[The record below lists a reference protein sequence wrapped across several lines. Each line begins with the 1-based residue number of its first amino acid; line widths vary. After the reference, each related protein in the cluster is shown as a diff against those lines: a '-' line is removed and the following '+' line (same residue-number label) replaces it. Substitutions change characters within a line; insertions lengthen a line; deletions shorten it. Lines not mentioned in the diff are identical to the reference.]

1 MRTIIF
7 TLLLSISVSTLL
19 AQDFYLNANGVTCMC
34 PDATFGDTGVVNGI
48 TYTKRTREQITEANA
63 ATTCTSGI
71 TNMFQLFSD
80 ENATSFNQDISSWD
94 VSIVIDMGFM
104 FFNAFAFNQDISSWN
119 VSKVINMGGMFFDAT
134 SFNQP
139 IGGWD
144 VSNVNEMGQMF
155 HTSGFNQ
162 DIGDWDVSNV
172 TNMAGMFK
180 ENDSFNQNIGSWDV
194 SSVTGMRSIFRST
207 INFNQDLSSWDVS
220 SVTNME
226 LMFFKTALSTENY
239 DNILIGWAALEGKE
253 EDVTLGAQASNYCLG
268 AAARATMEQLLN
280 WTFNDAGLDCN
291 GLSTEDYLNSE
302 SITIFPNPTNDFL
315 MINGIENPVNI
326 SIYNLLGAKVIAK
339 SNTDKIDVSELSK
352 GVYIINIS
360 DGVSQTN
367 KKFVKN

>member
-1 MRTIIF
+1 MRTIIY

-71 TNMFQLFSD
+71 TNMFQLFAD
-80 ENATSFNQDISSWD
+80 ENATS
-94 VSIVIDMGFM
+94 
-104 FFNAFAFNQDISSWN
+104 FNQDISSWN

-172 TNMAGMFK
+172 ANMAGMFK

-194 SSVTGMRSIFRST
+194 NSVTGMRSIFRST

-220 SVTNME
+220 NVTNME
-226 LMFFKTALSTENY
+226 LMFFQTALSTENY

-315 MINGIENPVNI
+315 MINGIENSVNI

-367 KKFVKN
+367 KKFIKN